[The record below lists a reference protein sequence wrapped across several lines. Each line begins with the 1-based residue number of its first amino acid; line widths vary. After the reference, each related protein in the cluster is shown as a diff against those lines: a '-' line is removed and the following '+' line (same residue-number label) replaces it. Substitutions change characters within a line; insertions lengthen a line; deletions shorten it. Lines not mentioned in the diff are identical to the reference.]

1 MHHRLT
7 IIYDLWLWQIETT
20 SRKQESK
27 VTITIIKLRHV
38 TWTHKD
44 NEMHVTRQ
52 DEFGVKT
59 EIHPRIM
66 SQNLYTLLLTYGW
79 INKKMKCF
87 KMSLYIMFLVTNY
100 QRTII
105 FGYIIILW
113 MIEIWKISKMLHD
126 IIAWTYNVFGCVVEQ
141 RIGEMIM
148 ANNTNI
154 AYTCTWHLRCVCY

>member
-1 MHHRLT
+1 
-7 IIYDLWLWQIETT
+7 
-20 SRKQESK
+20 
-27 VTITIIKLRHV
+27 
-38 TWTHKD
+38 
-44 NEMHVTRQ
+44 MHVTRQ

-154 AYTCTWHLRCVCY
+154 AYTCTWHLRCVCYKSNYYIPHQNMYCYYFVVFFHL

>member
-27 VTITIIKLRHV
+27 VTITIIKLRHYLDSQRQ
-38 TWTHKD
+38 WNACHKARWIWCKD
-44 NEMHVTRQ
+44 RNSPQ
-52 DEFGVKT
+52 DHESK
-59 EIHPRIM
+59 
-66 SQNLYTLLLTYGW
+66 LYTLLLTYGW